1 MLNNPP
7 GAPNPLPTDG
17 RPVMTVSELNREV
30 KQLLEGSVPLLW
42 VGGEISNFA
51 APSSGHWYFTL
62 KDARAQVRCAM
73 FRGRNRNV
81 RFQPGNGREVLAR
94 ARVSLY
100 EGRGEFQLIIEHLEE
115 AGFGVLMRR
124 LEELKAKLQ
133 AEGLFELTRK
143 KPLPFLPAT
152 IGIITSPTGA
162 AVRDMIQV
170 LGRRY
175 PAAKVEL
182 IPVAVQGQGAAQQ
195 IANAIALAGHLQ
207 RHDLLIVGRGG
218 GSLEDLWAFNEEVVA
233 RALAACPIPTISA
246 VGHETDNTIADL
258 VADVRAPTPSA
269 AAEIASANA
278 ATLLDTTAA
287 ISRRLQRAMQQQLR
301 HVGQRLQ
308 ITRNRLRHP
317 REQLHNRAQQLDHLE
332 LRLKAAMDNQVERRH
347 QLLSSSLRSFARV
360 HPEQQIAAKRHQLAT
375 ATQNLQRSCKE
386 LITRRHDRLQHA
398 AAMLNNVSPLSVLQ
412 RGYAISRNADGEVI
426 KSVQQVTAGEQ
437 VSVILASGEFEAT
450 VNTIHPVR
458 E

>member
-1 MLNNPP
+1 MLITPP
-7 GAPNPLPTDG
+7 KAPNPLPTDG

-30 KQLLEGSVPLLW
+30 KQLLEGNVPLLW

-73 FRGRNRNV
+73 FRGRNRTV

-115 AGFGVLMRR
+115 AGFGALMRQ
-124 LEELKAKLQ
+124 LEMLKAKLQ
-133 AEGLFELTRK
+133 AEGLFDLERK
-143 KPLPFLPAT
+143 KPLPYLPAT

-175 PAAKVEL
+175 PAANIEL
-182 IPVAVQGQGAAQQ
+182 IPVSVQGQGSAQQ
-195 IANAIALAGHLQ
+195 IAEAINMAGRLQ

-218 GSLEDLWAFNEEVVA
+218 GSLEDLWSFNEEIVA

-246 VGHETDNTIADL
+246 VGHETDTTIADL

-278 ATLLDTTAA
+278 AALREEIDGY
-287 ISRRLQRAMQQQLR
+287 RWRLTRAMEIQLR
-301 HVGQRLQ
+301 HQRQQ
-308 ITRNRLRHP
+308 IQLVSNRIRHP
-317 REQLHNRAQQLDHLE
+317 REQLQNHAQRLDHLE
-332 LRLKAAMDNQVERRH
+332 MRLRAAVRSRTHSNAQRLSHIDRALKQ
-347 QLLSSSLRSFARV
+347 V
-360 HPEQQIAAKRHQLAT
+360 HPRYRLERAQIQLTQQTERLRKSVLA
-375 ATQNLQRSCKE
+375 L
-386 LITRRHDRLQHA
+386 LQHKREQA
-398 AAMLNNVSPLSVLQ
+398 VHTGLLLNSVSPLAVLE
-412 RGYAISRNADGEVI
+412 RGYAIVQNDQKQIVRRAQDVISGQKIHAKLAEGEI
-426 KSVQQVTAGEQ
+426 TAVVE
-437 VSVILASGEFEAT
+437 
-450 VNTIHPVR
+450 
-458 E
+458 

>member
-1 MLNNPP
+1 MPNTPP
-7 GAPNPLPTDG
+7 GVANPLPTDG
-17 RPVMTVSELNREV
+17 RPVLSVSELNREV
-30 KQLLEGSVPLLW
+30 KHLLEGSVPLLW
-42 VGGEISNFA
+42 ISGEISNFA

-73 FRGRNRNV
+73 FRGRNRSV

-115 AGFGVLMRR
+115 AGFGALMRQ
-124 LEELKAKLQ
+124 LEMLKAKLQ
-133 AEGLFELTRK
+133 AEGLFELERK
-143 KPLPFLPAT
+143 KPLPYLPAT

-175 PAAKVEL
+175 PAAKIEL

-195 IANAIALAGHLQ
+195 IANAIALAGRLQ

-218 GSLEDLWAFNEEVVA
+218 GSLEDLWSFNEEIVA

-246 VGHETDNTIADL
+246 VGHETDTTIADL

-278 ATLLDTTAA
+278 AALSEEVDGA
-287 ISRRLQRAMQQQLR
+287 RWRLTRAMELQLR
-301 HVGQRLQ
+301 HLRQQVQLVS
-308 ITRNRLRHP
+308 NRIRHP
-317 REQLHNRAQQLDHLE
+317 KEQLQNRAQRLDHLE
-332 LRLKAAMDNQVERRH
+332 MRLQTAVRSRTLANTQRLAQVERALNHVHPRQRIALAQTQLSQLAQRLKKSIDSTLQH
-347 QLLSSSLRSFARV
+347 KRELVTHAGQLLNS
-360 HPEQQIAAKRHQLAT
+360 
-375 ATQNLQRSCKE
+375 
-386 LITRRHDRLQHA
+386 
-398 AAMLNNVSPLSVLQ
+398 VSPLAVLD
-412 RGYAISRNADGEVI
+412 RGYAIVQDEQKQVIRRAQDVISGQKIHARLSEGEI
-426 KSVQQVTAGEQ
+426 TAVVE
-437 VSVILASGEFEAT
+437 
-450 VNTIHPVR
+450 
-458 E
+458 

>member
-1 MLNNPP
+1 
-7 GAPNPLPTDG
+7 
-17 RPVMTVSELNREV
+17 MTVSELNREV
-30 KQLLEGSVPLLW
+30 KQLLEGNVPLLW

-73 FRGRNRNV
+73 FRGRNRSV

-115 AGFGVLMRR
+115 AGFGALMRQ
-124 LEELKAKLQ
+124 LEMLKAKLQ
-133 AEGLFELTRK
+133 AEGLFDLARK
-143 KPLPFLPAT
+143 KPLPYLPGT

-175 PAAKVEL
+175 PAAKIEL
-182 IPVAVQGQGAAQQ
+182 IPVAVQGQGSAQQ
-195 IANAIALAGHLQ
+195 IAQAIAWAGRLQ

-218 GSLEDLWAFNEEVVA
+218 GSLEDLWSFNEEIVA

-246 VGHETDNTIADL
+246 VGHETDTTITDM

-278 ATLLDTTAA
+278 AELVEQFQSQHA
-287 ISRRLQRAMQQQLR
+287 RLQRAMQQQLR
-301 HVGQRLQ
+301 HMQQQVQLVG
-308 ITRNRLRHP
+308 NRIRHP
-317 REQLHNRAQQLDHLE
+317 REQLQNRAQRLDHLE
-332 LRLKAAMDNQVERRH
+332 IQLRSTIRQQVAQARQRLQQSERAFSQVHPQQRLKRSQDTLQLVADRLHRAVKRQLQHKRELVAH
-347 QLLSSSLRSFARV
+347 TGQLLHS
-360 HPEQQIAAKRHQLAT
+360 
-375 ATQNLQRSCKE
+375 
-386 LITRRHDRLQHA
+386 
-398 AAMLNNVSPLSVLQ
+398 VSPLGVLE
-412 RGYAISRNADGEVI
+412 RGYAIVRDDQQRVIRDASQVRSGQRIHAKLAQGEV
-426 KSVQQVTAGEQ
+426 T
-437 VSVILASGEFEAT
+437 AT
-450 VNTIHPVR
+450 VD
-458 E
+458 

>member
-1 MLNNPP
+1 
-7 GAPNPLPTDG
+7 
-17 RPVMTVSELNREV
+17 MTVSELNREV
-30 KQLLEGSVPLLW
+30 KQLLEGNVPLLW

-73 FRGRNRNV
+73 FRGRNRSV

-115 AGFGVLMRR
+115 AGFGALMRQ
-124 LEELKAKLQ
+124 LEILKAKLQ
-133 AEGLFELTRK
+133 AEGLFDLARK
-143 KPLPFLPAT
+143 KPLPYLPAT

-175 PAAKVEL
+175 PAAKIEL

-195 IANAIALAGHLQ
+195 IASALAWAGRLQ

-218 GSLEDLWAFNEEVVA
+218 GSLEDLWSFNEEVVA
-233 RALAACPIPTISA
+233 RALANCPIPTISA
-246 VGHETDNTIADL
+246 VGHETDTTIADL

-278 ATLLDTTAA
+278 AALREEIEGAHW
-287 ISRRLQRAMQQQLR
+287 RLTRAMQLQLR
-301 HVGQRLQ
+301 HLQ
-308 ITRNRLRHP
+308 QQVQLVSNRIRHP
-317 REQLHNRAQQLDHLE
+317 REQLQNRAQRLDHLE
-332 LRLKAAMDNQVERRH
+332 IQLRAAVRNHTRSNAHRLAQLDRALAQVHPRH
-347 QLLSSSLRSFARV
+347 RLAQAQTRLTQQTQRLHKSLHALLQHKRELAVHRSQLLHS
-360 HPEQQIAAKRHQLAT
+360 
-375 ATQNLQRSCKE
+375 
-386 LITRRHDRLQHA
+386 
-398 AAMLNNVSPLSVLQ
+398 VSPLAVLE
-412 RGYAISRNADGEVI
+412 RGYAIVQDGQGRVI
-426 KSVQQVTAGEQ
+426 KRAQDVVSGQKIHARLAEGEINA
-437 VSVILASGEFEAT
+437 VVE
-450 VNTIHPVR
+450 
-458 E
+458 

>member
-1 MLNNPP
+1 MPNTPP
-7 GAPNPLPTDG
+7 GVANTLPTDG
-17 RPVMTVSELNREV
+17 RPVMSVSELNREV
-30 KQLLEGSVPLLW
+30 KHLLEGSVPLLW
-42 VGGEISNFA
+42 IGGEISNFA

-115 AGFGVLMRR
+115 AGFGALMRQ
-124 LEELKAKLQ
+124 LEMLKAKLQ
-133 AEGLFELTRK
+133 GEGLFDQERK

-152 IGIITSPTGA
+152 IGIVTSPTGA

-175 PAAKVEL
+175 PAAKIEL

-195 IANAIALAGHLQ
+195 IAEAISLAGRLQ

-218 GSLEDLWAFNEEVVA
+218 GSLEDLWSFNEEIVA

-246 VGHETDNTIADL
+246 VGHETDTTIADL

-278 ATLLDTTAA
+278 AALQNSLSTLYA
-287 ISRRLQRAMQQQLR
+287 RLQRAIQIQLR
-301 HVGQRLQ
+301 HGHQQVQLVG
-308 ITRNRLRHP
+308 NRIRHP
-317 REQLHNRAQQLDHLE
+317 REQLQNHAQRLDHLE
-332 LRLKAAMDNQVERRH
+332 LRLRRAAVQNTDVSAQRLGNALRAFSRAHPKQRLRNASDSLSEQRLQLENAITRLLEGRRDKLIH
-347 QLLSSSLRSFARV
+347 LSQLLHS
-360 HPEQQIAAKRHQLAT
+360 
-375 ATQNLQRSCKE
+375 
-386 LITRRHDRLQHA
+386 
-398 AAMLNNVSPLSVLQ
+398 VSPLAVLD
-412 RGYAISRNADGEVI
+412 RGYAIVQDEQKRVLRDAGQI
-426 KSVQQVTAGEQ
+426 KPGQRIHTR
-437 VSVILASGEFEAT
+437 LANGEFTAIAE
-450 VNTIHPVR
+450 
-458 E
+458 

>member
-1 MLNNPP
+1 MQ
-7 GAPNPLPTDG
+7 G
-17 RPVMTVSELNREV
+17 RSVLSVSDLNREV

-73 FRGRNRNV
+73 FRGRNRSV
-81 RFQPGNGREVLAR
+81 RFNPANGREVIAR

-115 AGFGVLMRR
+115 AGLGALMRQ
-124 LEELKAKLQ
+124 LDALKAKLQ
-133 AEGLFELTRK
+133 QEGLFDLARK
-143 KPLPFLPAT
+143 KPLPYLPGT

-162 AVRDMIQV
+162 AIRDMIHV

-175 PAAKVEL
+175 PAANIEL

-195 IANAIALAGHLQ
+195 IAGAIQLAGRLQ

-233 RALAACPIPTISA
+233 RALANCPIPTISA
-246 VGHETDNTIADL
+246 VGHETDNTVADL

-278 ATLLDTTAA
+278 AALLEDITSTGL
-287 ISRRLQRAMQQQLR
+287 RLQRAMQMQLR
-301 HVGQRLQ
+301 HLDQQVKLVS
-308 ITRNRLRHP
+308 NRIRHP
-317 REQLHNRAQQLDHLE
+317 REQLQNRAQRLDHLE
-332 LRLKAAMDNQVERRH
+332 IQLRALIRQHMTSNRQRVQHAERSVAQAHPAHRIAQH
-347 QLLSSSLRSFARV
+347 KQQLD
-360 HPEQQIAAKRHQLAT
+360 Q
-375 ATQNLQRSCKE
+375 
-386 LITRRHDRLQHA
+386 TRDRLQKATSRLLQYKREQTAHHA
-398 AAMLNNVSPLSVLQ
+398 QLLHSVSPLAVLE
-412 RGYAISRNADGEVI
+412 RGYAIVSDDHNRVIRRAQDTRSGQKIRARLAEGEIQAIV
-426 KSVQQVTAGEQ
+426 E
-437 VSVILASGEFEAT
+437 
-450 VNTIHPVR
+450 
-458 E
+458 